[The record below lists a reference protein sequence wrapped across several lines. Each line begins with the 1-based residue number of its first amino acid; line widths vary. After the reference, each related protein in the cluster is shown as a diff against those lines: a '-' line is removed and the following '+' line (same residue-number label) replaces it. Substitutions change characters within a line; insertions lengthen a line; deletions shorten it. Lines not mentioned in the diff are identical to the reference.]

1 MTSQP
6 PASSTT
12 SSQAPPPPPPLETA
26 LQRPDTSTMTSQPPA
41 ASITT
46 LQQLAVSAEM
56 ASQVLAAPE
65 KAAQKK
71 RKFVNDSSDDEEQQE
86 LSSAQLLLFKKGK
99 KLQEILLDPQ
109 INDEIPTNS
118 EHLKLKLA
126 NIMTELSAMP
136 IKVTDVETA
145 ENRILQWKKQELQY
159 ENLSTTAESYNLLHL
174 MSLVQI
180 YEDVIKV
187 SKELEK
193 DPKNGVKNVK
203 SWVINFMRNKLQI
216 NSKAEQR
223 NRLGCDRL
231 RKLFNEGITCEQLA
245 QSELRKCDFF
255 TNQKNYEIFLSQ
267 LPSLDMRHSISS
279 SSSHERLS
287 DLLDTNAVDIAQSKQ
302 PQLMYDKIFN
312 GNDNAL
318 AESSSQRNKKK
329 VLFKL
334 DLRETFEGDDV
345 SDEFK
350 NDEYIIF

>member
-1 MTSQP
+1 MTSQLLASSTTSSQAPLPPPSLKTASRQPDTSTMTSQPPASSTTSSPPPSLETASQWPDTLTITSQP

-12 SSQAPPPPPPLETA
+12 SSQAPPPPPLLETA

-118 EHLKLKLA
+118 EHLKLKLV

-136 IKVTDVETA
+136 IKVTDVKTA

-187 SKELEK
+187 GKELEK
-193 DPKNGVKNVK
+193 DPK
-203 SWVINFMRNKLQI
+203 M
-216 NSKAEQR
+216 
-223 NRLGCDRL
+223 
-231 RKLFNEGITCEQLA
+231 
-245 QSELRKCDFF
+245 
-255 TNQKNYEIFLSQ
+255 
-267 LPSLDMRHSISS
+267 
-279 SSSHERLS
+279 
-287 DLLDTNAVDIAQSKQ
+287 
-302 PQLMYDKIFN
+302 
-312 GNDNAL
+312 
-318 AESSSQRNKKK
+318 
-329 VLFKL
+329 VLKM
-334 DLRETFEGDDV
+334 
-345 SDEFK
+345 
-350 NDEYIIF
+350 